1 MKEGWKTTEFWIG
14 MFGVILVFLNDQLG
28 LGFET
33 DTIIGAA
40 TMVVGYIASRTVLK
54 NGAKT
59 NNEKEK
65 IAA

>member
-33 DTIIGAA
+33 NTVIGAVTII
-40 TMVVGYIASRTVLK
+40 VGYIASRTVLK

-59 NNEKEK
+59 NDEKGK